1 MDIKEIVE
9 TDVWQLYQKSMDFL
23 NERNLYEETD
33 VCNRFYIGD
42 QWHGLKVS
50 KSVQPIVYNFIKQIV
65 KQKIGNITENLFAI
79 NYSPENLENI
89 EFMEKAQ
96 ATCDLLN
103 KKASKVFDIDQMD
116 SKIKKW
122 TKKSGIVG
130 EAICY
135 VNFDKDVKNENINNV
150 DIMYGD
156 ENNSNIQNQPYII
169 VRKRLPVSDAIK
181 MALENGVSE
190 VDALLITGNN
200 DTHTVAGDSGKIE
213 VDDKT
218 WLLTKFWKDDEG
230 NVHYSKST
238 QFVDIVKDKKLGIK
252 LYPFAHFNWEDQ
264 EGNARGIGEV
274 KPLIPNQIETNSTAL
289 RRAVTIKNTSY
300 PQKVVNED
308 AIQNI
313 DAVNKVGAVIKFKD
327 MGSTRASDIFSVT
340 TPAQM
345 GSDAEKQ
352 QMELINLSKELSNA
366 GDATTGNIDPSSA
379 SGRAILAV
387 QQAQTQPLNDQTLAL
402 KTFIEDIARIWFAY
416 WKANAKDMKI
426 NYTEKDPITG
436 EEVQMQENVDKTIL
450 RNLETSVKVD
460 ITPRGAYDKYAQEL
474 SLENLMQSGFITFEE
489 YIESLDSDS
498 VMPKVKL
505 QNIIKKRKEA
515 QKQIQAID
523 MEAEQLKQNAMN
535 QSINA
540 QEIGE
545 LGQQGAI
552 MYEQALQQVNQTGYG
567 AEKNR
572 TDVSNN
578 VAVA

>member
-23 NERNLYEETD
+23 NQRKIYEETD

-79 NYSPENLENI
+79 NYSPENMENI

-122 TKKSGIVG
+122 VKKSGIVG

-156 ENNSNIQNQPYII
+156 ENNTNIQNQPYII

-426 NYTEKDPITG
+426 NFTEKDPITG

-515 QKQIQAID
+515 QQQIQAID
-523 MEAEQLKQNAMN
+523 MQAEQLKQNAMN

-552 MYEQALQQVNQTGYG
+552 MYDQALQQVNQTGYG
-567 AEKNR
+567 A
-572 TDVSNN
+572 
-578 VAVA
+578 